1 VAPGVKRGFSLHRV
15 KTTPHTRLVELQ
27 ARVKAAQ
34 SSAQNTGPMVR
45 SIQQSMRVEGYNVSA
60 ATVRAAVLGN
70 KLDGH
75 QEQGCNSP
83 MRRLAALLHSD
94 DLELQRMGRDELIA
108 ALEAHGGVRQT
119 AYGLHIPERT
129 LWRWIKAHCIAPPD
143 ERRVAIT
150 DEQIRA
156 AIRKRKSALGAAEE
170 LGVSHTTIQR
180 RARAAGIELPDGR
193 VTRHLTTG
201 GSRGIREK

>member
-1 VAPGVKRGFSLHRV
+1 
-15 KTTPHTRLVELQ
+15 
-27 ARVKAAQ
+27 
-34 SSAQNTGPMVR
+34 
-45 SIQQSMRVEGYNVSA
+45 
-60 ATVRAAVLGN
+60 
-70 KLDGH
+70 
-75 QEQGCNSP
+75 

-119 AYGLHIPERT
+119 ARQLRIPERT
-129 LWRWIKAHCIAPPD
+129 LWRWIKAHCIVPPD
-143 ERRVAIT
+143 ERRAAVT
-150 DEQIRA
+150 DEQIQA

-193 VTRHLTTG
+193 TTRHLTPDGT
-201 GSRGIREK
+201 RGIREK